1 MAFIHKYSTISK
13 GNTFNQGIIDGCIN
27 SNIATEITHPDYKD
41 VITGINLRR
50 MSVIVKM
57 GLANTIKCLSRNKID
72 AIVVATGLASLHN
85 SELFL
90 CSLIDP
96 EQSIL
101 SPTPFINSVHNT
113 ISGVFHL
120 SKFLT
125 ILKGAFANCFEIR
138 IQNIPGFI

>member
-27 SNIATEITHPDYKD
+27 SKIATDITHPDYKD

-57 GLANTIKCLSRNKID
+57 GLANTINCSTRNKID

-96 EQSIL
+96 EQSIYHLHLLLTQFIIL
-101 SPTPFINSVHNT
+101 SQGKLHYIHRIRV
-113 ISGVFHL
+113 IVL
-120 SKFLT
+120 L
-125 ILKGAFANCFEIR
+125 ILKEVCHLKER
-138 IQNIPGFI
+138 Y